1 MNNQGMIIEN
11 NAFYVFYALV
21 RRARQQYLSS
31 LDLNLIADNKK
42 SWKTFKQLFSDK
54 ITHKDIISLT
64 EDEKIITEDLQI
76 AEIFNNYFRNLIRS
90 LCDLNFP
97 TEPVITCYQ
106 NTVSTAITKFRNHP
120 NILSIN

>member
-42 SWKTFKQLFSDK
+42 S
-54 ITHKDIISLT
+54 
-64 EDEKIITEDLQI
+64 
-76 AEIFNNYFRNLIRS
+76 
-90 LCDLNFP
+90 
-97 TEPVITCYQ
+97 
-106 NTVSTAITKFRNHP
+106 
-120 NILSIN
+120 